1 MASRAARISLTAVLL
16 LIGLLLVGQLRSQ
29 ARPTEISSM
38 SAQDLST
45 LIETLSDRNRQ
56 LRSGLS
62 DVQEQL
68 REYRAAQ
75 AQGQSALDVSREDLR
90 RITAFSGQGGVDGQ
104 GILVDVNGELDAI
117 AVNDLLNELRNA
129 GAEAI
134 AVDDV
139 RITARSVAV
148 QGTSS
153 LQIDGVAIQSTFEIR
168 AVGDPDGLITALERP
183 GGVISQLKLF
193 ARATIDAR
201 QEQQIQVPATSSN
214 LAPSIAQAAE

>member
-1 MASRAARISLTAVLL
+1 MAGRAAQISLTVVLL

-29 ARPTEISSM
+29 ARPTELSTL

-68 REYRAAQ
+68 REYRAAE

-90 RITAFSGQGGVDGQ
+90 RITAFSGQGGVQGQ
-104 GILVDVNGELDAI
+104 GIVIDVNGELDAI

-134 AVDDV
+134 AVDEV
-139 RITARSVAV
+139 RVTARSVAV

-153 LQIDGVAIQSTFEIR
+153 LEIDGVAIQPVFEIR

-183 GGVISQLKLF
+183 GGIISQLKLF

-201 QEQQIQVPATSSN
+201 QEQQISIPATGVD
-214 LAPSIAQAAE
+214 LAPKVAQAVD